1 MRFANSLRDLGT
13 SPFLELPRRFVIF
26 YSLWLLHCVF
36 IPPAVTKAPLFR
48 YVVEIFTHLPHCE
61 GVYPDIVKRHRRRCD
76 VAVLLNP
83 SSAT

>member
-13 SPFLELPRRFVIF
+13 SPFLELPRDVVVF

-36 IPPAVTKAPLFR
+36 IPPAVMFR

-61 GVYPDIVKRHRRRCD
+61 GVYPDIVKRHRPRCD